1 MVPTVPMRARMMA
14 HARNQIIGRH
24 TRMHMAL
31 KTHRWTRADLERM
44 PDDGNRYEVIHG
56 ELLVSPAPR
65 PAHDLLVHGL
75 RRLLEP
81 FCDHQRLGIIG
92 SVQAFVTDDSET
104 IPDIVVRHVPVPPP
118 ATWDDA
124 PMPLLVVEVLSDS
137 TRRNDEVKK
146 RAFYMEAGI
155 PEYWIVDG
163 EARSIR
169 VITPAGDRTEA
180 QAIRWAPPGSSETLS
195 IDVQA
200 LFTKAIGSDGSM
212 ASSPG

>member
-1 MVPTVPMRARMMA
+1 
-14 HARNQIIGRH
+14 
-24 TRMHMAL
+24 MHMAL
-31 KTHRWTRADLERM
+31 STHRWTRADLERM

-65 PAHDLLVHGL
+65 PVHDLLIHRL

-81 FCDHQRLGIIG
+81 YCDQHGLGIIG
-92 SVQAFVTDDSET
+92 SVQAFVTEDSET
-104 IPDIVVRHVPVPPP
+104 IPDLVVRHLPVPPP
-118 ATWDDA
+118 DEWDDA

-146 RAFYMEAGI
+146 RAFYIEARI

-163 EARSIR
+163 QARRIR
-169 VITPAGDRTEA
+169 VITSSGDRTE
-180 QAIRWAPPGSSETLS
+180 SEAVQWSPRGASEPLT

-200 LFTKAIGSDGSM
+200 LFSTAIGP
-212 ASSPG
+212 ASG